1 MPEDLAPSPAVSGC
15 PAVAE
20 IAEFARQVPPLDFGP
35 AYRRAVVAALLR
47 AVQSGLP
54 GTASPSATGA
64 FRGRNSEAR
73 QPR

>member
-20 IAEFARQVPPLDFGP
+20 IAEFARQAPHLDFGL

-47 AVQSGLP
+47 AALSALP
-54 GTASPSATGA
+54 GVASPSATGI
-64 FRGRNSEAR
+64 FRGSNSRAR